1 MNRPDT
7 NGGLRLPPVR
17 PRVRNPT
24 NPIEARV
31 SYMTKAET
39 EEAKAGIFA
48 QLDEF
53 EECVGISCWPNS
65 ALMFLL
71 LGTHR
76 SLFSASASYVSDR
89 RSITKRLGSISGLW
103 RRPFL

>member
-1 MNRPDT
+1 M
-7 NGGLRLPPVR
+7 
-17 PRVRNPT
+17 
-24 NPIEARV
+24 

-53 EECVGISCWPNS
+53 EECVGISCWYNS
-65 ALMFLL
+65 TLTVLL
-71 LGTHR
+71 IGTHR
-76 SLFSASASYVSDR
+76 LLFSASASYVSDR
-89 RSITKRLGSISGLW
+89 RSITKQLGSISGLW